1 MIVIKKISL
10 IKQQFFFLTLLSVLN
25 VLALLYDNAK
35 IMLYYGSLLSSILL
49 IGVSA
54 FEMFRYRNN
63 NSALRKNILYIFLA
77 IWTLYMSLKGF
88 EFSYDYIRSITLSP
102 YVLFP
107 YLLMFFTRFF
117 RIEDFQDVLKCIHV
131 VNIFYLATMILTL
144 IVDSH
149 MLVMTGYIE
158 DSIKYLCFPNFFLF
172 LSFSKLTKKQKIV
185 SVIVFVVGFL
195 IAVMAARRS
204 LVWIFSWTFM
214 LFIFINYLN
223 KSASKLKKLML
234 IIMTLVMGFGA
245 IIVYNLF
252 FETLFGEL
260 AERLDADSRGAV
272 LRDFNKDMDTMS
284 WIIGRGISGEYN
296 LYETDYIFGI
306 DDELSD
312 TRNIVE
318 AGYLNLI
325 LKGGYVYIIPFG
337 LIILIALRNG
347 IFKSKNYYLKVCS
360 GFLILYV
367 VETIPA
373 GVLMFNI
380 RFFLVWYC
388 IAMCWNKKIVN
399 ATDQE
404 IERHLV

>member
-1 MIVIKKISL
+1 MVIKKVPL
-10 IKQQFFFLTLLSVLN
+10 IKLQFFFLTLLSVLN
-25 VLALLYDNAK
+25 VLALLYDNIK
-35 IMLYYGSLLSSILL
+35 VMLYYGSLLASILL
-49 IGVSA
+49 VGFSA
-54 FEMFRYRNN
+54 FDMFRYRKNN
-63 NSALRKNILYIFLA
+63 LALRKNILYIFLGV
-77 IWTLYMSLKGF
+77 WTLYMSLKGF
-88 EFSYDYIRSITLSP
+88 ELSYDYIRSITLSP

-117 RIEDFQDVLKCIHV
+117 RIEDFNDILKSIHT

-172 LSFSKLTKKQKIV
+172 LSFTKLTKKQKIV
-185 SVIVFVVGFL
+185 SVIVFIVGFL

-223 KSASKLKKLML
+223 KNASKLKKFML
-234 IIMTLVMGFGA
+234 IIMTLIMGFGA

-260 AERLDADSRGAV
+260 VERIDVDSRGVV
-272 LRDFNKDMDTMS
+272 LKDFNKDMDTMS
-284 WIIGRGISGEYN
+284 WIMGRGISGEYN
-296 LYETDYIFGI
+296 LYETDYVFGL
-306 DDELSD
+306 DDEVAD
-312 TRNIVE
+312 NRNIIE

-325 LKGGYVYIIPFG
+325 LKGGFIYIVPFA
-337 LIILIALRNG
+337 LIILVALRNG
-347 IFKSKNYYLKVCS
+347 IFRSKNYYLKVCS

-367 VETIPA
+367 VESVPA

-388 IAMCWNKKIVN
+388 IAMCWNKKVIN

>member
-1 MIVIKKISL
+1 MIFIKKISL

-63 NSALRKNILYIFLA
+63 NSALRKNILYLFLA
-77 IWTLYMSLKGF
+77 IWTLYISLKGF

-117 RIEDFQDVLKCIHV
+117 RIEDFNDILKSIHT

-172 LSFSKLTKKQKIV
+172 LSFTKLTKKQKIV
-185 SVIVFVVGFL
+185 SVIVFIVGFL

-204 LVWIFSWTFM
+204 LVWAFSWAFM

-223 KSASKLKKLML
+223 KSASKLKKLTL
-234 IIMTLVMGFGA
+234 IIMTLVMGFGS

-272 LRDFNKDMDTMS
+272 LRDFNRDMDTIS
-284 WIIGRGISGEYN
+284 WIAGRGISGEYN
-296 LYETDYIFGI
+296 LYETDYIFGV
-306 DDELSD
+306 DDEMSD
-312 TRNIVE
+312 KRNIVE

-325 LKGGYVYIIPFG
+325 LKGGYIYIITFG
-337 LIILIALRNG
+337 LIILVALRNG
-347 IFKSKNYYLKVCS
+347 LFKSKNYYIKVCS

-367 VETIPA
+367 AEAIPA

-388 IAMCWNKKIVN
+388 IAMCWNKKVIN